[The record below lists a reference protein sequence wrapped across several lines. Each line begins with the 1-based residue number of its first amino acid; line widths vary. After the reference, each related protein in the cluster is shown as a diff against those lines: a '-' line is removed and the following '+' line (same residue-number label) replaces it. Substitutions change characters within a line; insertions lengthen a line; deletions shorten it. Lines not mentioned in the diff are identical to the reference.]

1 MMSNSFVFA
10 LTTDVVARF
19 GAVAV
24 AIVVAALV
32 SWRRRSNTSA
42 PTQPR
47 GAVPAQ
53 LDRADFV
60 ASKAP
65 WLVVTFTSSTCE
77 TCADVA
83 RKAAVLESRE
93 VAVQEVEYL
102 RDRALHDRY
111 RIDAVPTLVIADA
124 NGVVRYGHLGPV
136 SATDLWAAMAR
147 CRNPELAVAQCEQ
160 HESR

>member
-32 SWRRRSNTSA
+32 SWRRRSSTSA

-83 RKAAVLESRE
+83 RKAAVLASRE